1 MEKAQKS
8 DPPDLRQ
15 VGSRLGAVAFFT
27 FSLCLQRAPKR
38 CPKALK
44 IDARGYQKPPKAAKM
59 APKVTTMA
67 LEVANVTALGSKM
80 APKVTKKCTF

>member
-1 MEKAQKS
+1 MEKDRKS

-15 VGSRLGAVAFFT
+15 VGSRLVAVAFFT
-27 FSLCLQRAPKR
+27 FSPGFERAPKR
-38 CPKALK
+38 YPKALK

-67 LEVANVTALGSKM
+67 LEVANVTTLGSKM
-80 APKVTKKCTF
+80 APKVTKK